1 MPTKLIVE
9 LQFENL
15 PEELIFAVFKYISLR
30 DIKSISVTCRRLY
43 GVAVREIWKSP
54 TLKCS
59 TNIQDL
65 VHLPIQVL
73 HLKDLRYNFFTFILV
88 DKNIIS
94 RRIKLDMNREKVC
107 TRFFQ
112 VIVIQENRYK
122 LSI

>member
-9 LQFENL
+9 LQNL
-15 PEELIFAVFKYISLR
+15 PEELIFAVFTYISVR

-73 HLKDLRYNFFTFILV
+73 HMKDIRYNFYGSGTNILLTFILV
-88 DKNIIS
+88 DKNITS
-94 RRIKLDMNREKVC
+94 RRI
-107 TRFFQ
+107 
-112 VIVIQENRYK
+112 
-122 LSI
+122 